1 MQNKAMLDAAR
12 DTCTFLREQLTAAR
26 DALVEIRENHADGG
40 PAHDY
45 NTGEDL
51 QHHCVSCSATS
62 DEYPQAWPCP
72 DWDAANTA
80 LTTIER
86 NMK

>member
-1 MQNKAMLDAAR
+1 MENEALLAAAR

-40 PAHDY
+40 PARDY
-45 NTGEDL
+45 TTGEDL
-51 QHHCVSCSATS
+51 QHHCTGCGKP
-62 DEYPQAWPCP
+62 DEYPEGWPCP

-86 NMK
+86 KTK